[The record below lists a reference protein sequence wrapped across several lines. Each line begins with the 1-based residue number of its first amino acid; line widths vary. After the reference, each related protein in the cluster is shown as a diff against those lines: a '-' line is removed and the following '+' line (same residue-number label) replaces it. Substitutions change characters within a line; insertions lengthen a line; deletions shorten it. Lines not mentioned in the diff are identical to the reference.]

1 MKNTL
6 KKLGAIA
13 LVLMLMLSLSVTAFA
28 AEDMTASGI
37 VGSKDSN
44 LNSVLKIPKTLKVFN
59 PDEESVYAPNI
70 SYSYAVTAGTAEI
83 EITDADEV
91 TAKTKAPTSA
101 QMPTLTASTLSWS
114 SASTTLGASSTGNN
128 SAAANVQYLELTFT
142 PSAFTAAGIYRYKIT
157 ETVTYTGTGVT
168 EGENTDHELFL
179 DVYVKD
185 TNANTAGQTIY
196 GYVLHTGDDSI
207 NGSTS
212 TNTDTKVEGF
222 VYDEYHTSNLTVSKT
237 LVNDA
242 AMNSHEFPMAVTIA
256 EGSVS
261 AGFHLLTEKTGTA
274 TVAATLA
281 DKTYTDSAKV
291 ANGGT
296 VKYVGLPTGAT
307 FTVTETNDVTGTTY
321 KVTHAIDGGT
331 STEDGNKYTGGT
343 ATAAVTTV
351 AADSAHTVAFT
362 NELVLISPTGVV
374 MRVAPY
380 ALMLIGGFVLLV
392 ISRRRKVEEA

>member
-1 MKNTL
+1 MKNTW

-28 AEDMTASGI
+28 AETMVTSGI
-37 VGSKDSN
+37 VGSKDSTVN
-44 LNSVLKIPKTLKVFN
+44 NVLKIPKTLKVFN
-59 PDEESVYAPNI
+59 PDETSVYAPNI
-70 SYSYAVTAGTAEI
+70 SYSYAVTAGSAEI
-83 EITDADEV
+83 EITDADSV

-101 QMPTLTASTLSWS
+101 QMPALTASTLSWS
-114 SASTTLGASSTGNN
+114 SASTTLGASSTGDN

-142 PSAFTAAGIYRYKIT
+142 PGAFTAAGVYRYKIT

-168 EGENTDHELFL
+168 EGTNTDHELFL

-185 TNANTAGQTIY
+185 TDAQTAGQTIY

-281 DKTYTDSAKV
+281 DKTYTDSAKI

-321 KVTHAIDGGT
+321 KVTHAIDST
-331 STEDGNKYTGGT
+331 PTEDGNKYTGGT

-351 AADSAHTVAFT
+351 AKDTAHTVAFT

-392 ISRRRKVEEA
+392 ISRRKVEEA